1 MKDTGA
7 SDEVARIRD
16 GGETVLA
23 QLFTAYRPRLARMIE
38 FRLDRR
44 LVRRIDPDDVLQE
57 AYIDATRRLPDYLA
71 APQVSLYVWLR
82 QLTWQTL
89 LMMHRKHL
97 SRKRHPGQEVSV
109 SDDGAGDGT
118 TYSLADAVL
127 GSLTSPSQAVMR
139 EEQAAK
145 LRSAFNSMEDLDREV
160 LALRHFEQLSNQE
173 VAEVLGLS
181 KTAAS
186 NRYIRALSRL
196 RDVLVN
202 TLGPEFAP

>member
-1 MKDTGA
+1 MKDIGA
-7 SDEVARIRD
+7 ADEVARIRD
-16 GGETVLA
+16 GGETALA
-23 QLFTAYRPRLARMIE
+23 QLFTGYRPRQARMIE

-97 SRKRHPGQEVSV
+97 SRKRHPSQEVSV
-109 SDDGAGDGT
+109 SGDGADEGT

-127 GSLTSPSQAVMR
+127 GSMTSPSQAVMR
-139 EEQAAK
+139 EERAAK